1 MTHKSNIPKKFR
13 DKKFTFVESIVEPLQ
28 EQKTLKFFPTD
39 IKFVRKEKNEEIILV
54 TRKHWIAYM
63 THIFIAL
70 IIPIIPIILL
80 FLSSNT
86 PEVYGKTT
94 IYIGLFVAAI
104 VISIN
109 IVVTALVQWFYNVSV
124 ITDKRILSLNVVNI
138 FQHKYT
144 EILWTKIQDVSHDSI
159 GPLSSIFD
167 IGNVYIDTAGEG
179 VDLILKF
186 VPRPRDIQDV
196 IENLVDLVHKGEL

>member
-1 MTHKSNIPKKFR
+1 MSHKNNIPKKFK
-13 DKKFTFVESIVEPLQ
+13 DKKFTFIESIVEPLEEDNSLQ
-28 EQKTLKFFPTD
+28 FFPKD
-39 IKFVRKEKNEEIILV
+39 IKFVRKEKDEEIILV
-54 TRKHWIAYM
+54 TRRHWIAYV
-63 THIFIAL
+63 THIFIAF
-70 IIPIIPIILL
+70 IVPIIPIVLL
-80 FLSSNT
+80 FLSSGH
-86 PEVYGKTT
+86 PDIYGKGT
-94 IYIGLFVAAI
+94 IYIGLFVASI

-109 IVVTALVQWFYNVSV
+109 IFVTALVQWFYNVSV

-159 GPLSSIFD
+159 GPLNSLFD

-186 VPRPRDIQDV
+186 VPRPRDVQDV
-196 IENLVDLVHKGEL
+196 IDNLVDLAHKGEL